1 MKNFIADLSMH
12 KAALIV
18 GIGFIIMFLLAI
30 FADGFVLQSLIVPD
44 DAATTAD
51 NIKADQLLF
60 GLGIIG
66 YIIILALDVIIA
78 LALYV
83 ILKPVNKS
91 LSWFAMVL
99 RLLYTAMMGISLIA
113 LVLLFSNEY
122 VYGKLIAYV
131 FFILHIFVLGYL
143 AFKSDYIHKILG
155 VLLMFASI
163 CYIIILYGDYI
174 FPKELFDALFMIAIL
189 PATFAELSL
198 GIWLLIKR
206 GKLPKI
212 KNQDKTPT

>member
-1 MKNFIADLSMH
+1 
-12 KAALIV
+12 
-18 GIGFIIMFLLAI
+18 
-30 FADGFVLQSLIVPD
+30 VPD
-44 DAATTAD
+44 DAATTTD
-51 NIKADQLLF
+51 NIKADGLLF
-60 GLGIIG
+60 GLGIIA
-66 YIIILALDVIIA
+66 YLIILALDVIIA

-91 LSWFAMVL
+91 LSWFAAVL
-99 RLLYTAMMGISLIA
+99 RLLYTAIFGISLFA

-122 VYGKLIAYV
+122 VYGKLIAYI

-155 VLLMFASI
+155 VFLMIASI
-163 CYIIILYGDYI
+163 CYIVILYGDYI
-174 FPKELFDALFMIAIL
+174 FPKELFDALFMIAII

-206 GKLPKI
+206 GKIPET
-212 KNQDKTPT
+212 KN